1 MEMCPLYCNRL
12 TPYNMGL
19 ITQMV
24 KSGCTLYSSIMC
36 LVSSIINV
44 IGGLTITY
52 TSRPYFLGMEYLLIT
67 PPVLE
72 KREGVRLLLTKYHP
86 VPSTAWSR
94 NPGNVLRCPQL
105 RIGHQPYWAPSV
117 VVWLFEAHPKREA
130 PYISTSRPWR
140 CGYTARVI
148 REEFKNDS
156 FLALLFFLPP
166 LRGMASAL
174 LGPICCGLMAYYA
187 VHVAYFHLYILIDIT
202 DVVINGNKLT
212 AKVSVTNHHIPYVT
226 KLCREQVIGG
236 VVSFQIKVVTAIT
249 SDEHSRM
256 TVYNNLVFVK
266 FVKRRQNDELNYVM
280 KLTSPELDVE
290 DQRFTSDDGTWHLI
304 NESRRQQLAF
314 DITVLLEVV
323 PRVNSFACLYDD
335 EELTDFEMRG
345 MDGSVHVHRAVLAAA
360 SPVLRRMLGGVWR
373 ETAEGCADM
382 TSTTRATLQHLK
394 NYLYL
399 RTLPDTGVE
408 ELLLL
413 SACYMMPELEK
424 RCVDKL
430 VSNLTPQN
438 TVEMIEFAAKNKMT
452 QLMLAVLDCV
462 QSSIVRVA
470 DMRDYLQQPE

>member
-1 MEMCPLYCNRL
+1 MFVHGAKRRILSRWKLLPRHHKFTASRL
-12 TPYNMGL
+12 
-19 ITQMV
+19 
-24 KSGCTLYSSIMC
+24 KD
-36 LVSSIINV
+36 
-44 IGGLTITY
+44 
-52 TSRPYFLGMEYLLIT
+52 SR
-67 PPVLE
+67 
-72 KREGVRLLLTKYHP
+72 
-86 VPSTAWSR
+86 
-94 NPGNVLRCPQL
+94 
-105 RIGHQPYWAPSV
+105 
-117 VVWLFEAHPKREA
+117 
-130 PYISTSRPWR
+130 
-140 CGYTARVI
+140 
-148 REEFKNDS
+148 
-156 FLALLFFLPP
+156 
-166 LRGMASAL
+166 
-174 LGPICCGLMAYYA
+174 
-187 VHVAYFHLYILIDIT
+187 IDIT

-280 KLTSPELDVE
+280 KLTSPELNVE

-382 TSTTRATLQHLK
+382 SSTTRATLQDLK